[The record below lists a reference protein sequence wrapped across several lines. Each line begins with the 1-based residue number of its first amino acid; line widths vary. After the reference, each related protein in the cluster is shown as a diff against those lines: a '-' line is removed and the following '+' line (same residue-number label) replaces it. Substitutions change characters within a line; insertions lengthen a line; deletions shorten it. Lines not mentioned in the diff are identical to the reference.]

1 MEFLGKKLISIEE
14 YEGLNDKIDSLET
27 SNKNL
32 EIKYDTEK
40 QKTKISGT
48 IATLNDTVG
57 DLEKTKSE
65 LDEEIELLISKKTKE
80 YEKLRSLKKQEE
92 DTNIRIKA
100 AVKQEEA
107 VNKKQAE
114 QKDSIDKRQAEL
126 DELEEE
132 VKKKIEKDE
141 KLKAEVEEKLRVLT
155 NKHKEITDFEDLEL
169 KKIELEQ
176 HVDDAEIKKD
186 RLDTQVRGLES
197 KKGELGVITA
207 LEFELQEGA
216 VSKNWVHLFE
226 TIYNSDS
233 FMNRKKKLALHLAS
247 RLSDSNIEK
256 FRALDKP
263 GLDESDFNDD
273 EDLLLFEIFRLG
285 HADNDAEQSIIK
297 ITELLE
303 DLCGEFDFNLSHR
316 SEIQQ

>member
-14 YEGLNDKIDSLET
+14 YKGLNDKIDSVET

-32 EIKYDTEK
+32 EIKYNIEK

-48 IATLNDTVG
+48 IATLNDTVRG
-57 DLEKTKSE
+57 LEETKLE
-65 LDEEIELLISKKTKE
+65 LDEKIESLISKKTKE
-80 YEKLRSLKKQEE
+80 YEKLRSLKTQEE

-100 AVKQEEA
+100 AIKQEEA
-107 VNKKQAE
+107 VSKKQRE
-114 QKDSIDKRQAEL
+114 QKETIEKKQAEL
-126 DELEEE
+126 DELKEDVEGGIKKEEE
-132 VKKKIEKDE
+132 
-141 KLKAEVEEKLRVLT
+141 LKVVVEEKLRILT
-155 NKHKEITDFEDLEL
+155 EKYKDITDFEELEL
-169 KKIELEQ
+169 QKIELKQ
-176 HVDDAEIKKD
+176 HVDDAELKKNK
-186 RLDTQVRGLES
+186 LDKQVRGLES

-273 EDLLLFEIFRLG
+273 EDLLLFEICRLG
-285 HADNDAEQSIIK
+285 HADNDAEQSILK
-297 ITELLE
+297 ITELLD
-303 DLCGEFDFNLSHR
+303 DLSGEFDFNLSHR
-316 SEIQQ
+316 SDI